1 MLRETEPVKRDKIM
15 YIALIRDKMKTMGN
29 ICTITEADMDW
40 SAYEWDQLWQI
51 YLGLISK
58 LNVKKYISPKYN
70 WRQMNQARLV
80 MARGIPFEKIEPFM
94 NYKIDH
100 LIDIAAILKVYPEM
114 DMSVFPSKSE
124 ITHKKICQIEL
135 DTIEKYGKRRMTYS
149 TSIGSVYYEGVMK
162 AKEKEPEKPWIE
174 TVPKKIRK
182 KRTLKKKT
190 KINS

>member
-15 YIALIRDKMKTMGN
+15 YIALIRDKMKTMGD
-29 ICTITEADMDW
+29 IYTITEADIDW

-51 YLGLISK
+51 YLGLVSK
-58 LNVKKYISPKYN
+58 LNVKKYISSKYN

-135 DTIEKYGKRRMTYS
+135 DTIEKYGKRRMTDS
-149 TSIGSVYYEGVMK
+149 TSIGSAYYEGVMK

-182 KRTLKKKT
+182 KRSLKKKT